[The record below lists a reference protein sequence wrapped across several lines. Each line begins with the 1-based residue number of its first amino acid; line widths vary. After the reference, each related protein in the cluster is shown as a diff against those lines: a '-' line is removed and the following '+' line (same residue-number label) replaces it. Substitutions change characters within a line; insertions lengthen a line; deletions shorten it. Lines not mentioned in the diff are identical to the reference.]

1 MRQRPDPA
9 VSAAFGVALEGL
21 NVQRGLLVWVSGDDR
36 GGGFPGEVFWDD
48 RLQAY
53 FGYSF

>member
-21 NVQRGLLVWVSGDDR
+21 NVQRGLLVWVSGDNR
-36 GGGFPGEVFWDD
+36 GGFPGEVFWDD